1 MTDPRPEPAGAGSGS
16 DGSGSVL
23 SHGNLSECIHCG
35 LPIPDDRKR
44 DRNPFCC
51 TGCQSVHAILHE
63 SGLDETYYR
72 LRDASGKQSM
82 RKPATTGHQRGL
94 LDELDS
100 DVFLENHSTRLDGGT
115 YRTNLYLDGVHCA
128 ACVWLVERLP
138 EELEGVSN
146 AHLNLPRARLT
157 VDWNPETQDLSGIAS
172 WLASFGYA
180 VQPRVDGEEAPESRE
195 ERRLMIRMG
204 VAWALA
210 GNIMLLAFALYS
222 GLGEENPNLFHAA
235 RALSLLLA
243 IPAVL
248 YGGSV
253 FFTKAWHSIRL
264 SWKLRTIRHLH
275 MDTPISIGI
284 LTGFGASLHATITGT
299 GDVWF
304 DSVAVLIAALLSARW
319 LQLRARRMAGD
330 STERLLAL
338 LPTLARRSDGK
349 SVRADDLEPGD
360 HILVRAG
367 ELIPVDGRV
376 KEGSSLVN
384 SSILTGESVPLRIS
398 PGGQVH
404 AGTTN
409 ETGTLVIEVES
420 AGHAT
425 RIGRLLSLVS
435 NPDSDSPRILSLADR
450 IGGLFTITVLGVAVL
465 ATVVWSL
472 INPDETVMHIVAFLV
487 ITCPCALGMATPLA
501 LAVGTG
507 RAARR
512 GIFVKSESVV
522 DGLNHVDTVILDKTG
537 TVTEGIMSVTALSG
551 DKSLLPLAAAIE
563 QESNH
568 PIARA
573 IVRQVGND
581 SLPVATDVTHHA
593 GNGVSGWISVP
604 GQQAR
609 EIRIGRAGWIF
620 ESFQPPVDV
629 RQELENAIAEVTER
643 GDTVVLAGVE
653 GHFLMLT
660 LTDPIRSSSAS
671 LIQSLQQRSIRVIL
685 CSEDDTRTTRN
696 VAAALSIAPEDA
708 LGRFAP
714 EDKQALVEDLQSRGR
729 FVAMVGD
736 GVNDTAALKAADV
749 GIAVASAST
758 ASRVAADAYTTRP
771 GLEAVV
777 ELIEESRGVLSVIR
791 RNLGFSLFYNIAG
804 GAAALAGIV
813 TPLFAAVAMPI
824 SSFIVVLSSIR
835 QGTFKERGTAS

>member
-1 MTDPRPEPAGAGSGS
+1 MSTVRS
-16 DGSGSVL
+16 DTAEAV
-23 SHGNLSECIHCG
+23 SECIHCG
-35 LPIPDDRKR
+35 LPIPEEGQRTGER
-44 DRNPFCC
+44 FCC

-72 LRDASGKQSM
+72 LRDASGKKSM
-82 RKPATTGHQRGL
+82 RQPAKTGHQTGL

-100 DVFLENHSTRLDGGT
+100 EVFLENHSTRLDGGT

-157 VDWNPETQDLSGIAS
+157 IDWNPAQQDLSGIAG

-195 ERRLMIRMG
+195 ERRLLIRMG

-222 GLGEENPNLFHAA
+222 GLGDENPNLFHAA
-235 RALSLLLA
+235 RGLSTALA
-243 IPAVL
+243 IPAVF
-248 YGGSV
+248 YGGAV
-253 FFTKAWHSIRL
+253 FFMKAWHSIRL

-284 LTGFGASLHATITGT
+284 LTGFGASLYATVTGT

-338 LPTLARRSDGK
+338 LPTLARLPGGK
-349 SVRADDLEPGD
+349 TVRADDLKEGD
-360 HILVRAG
+360 HIVVRAG
-367 ELIPVDGRV
+367 ELIPVDGSIV
-376 KEGSSLVN
+376 EGSSLIN
-384 SSILTGESVPLRIS
+384 SSILSGESVPQRHGRGAL
-398 PGGQVH
+398 VH

-409 ETGTLVIEVES
+409 ETETLIIAVQS

-435 NPDSDSPRILSLADR
+435 NPDADSTRILSLADR
-450 IGGLFTITVLGVAVL
+450 IGGLFTISVLGIAIL
-465 ATVVWSL
+465 ATISWS
-472 INPDETVMHIVAFLV
+472 IIDPDETVMHLVAFLV

-522 DGLNHVDTVILDKTG
+522 DGLNHIDTVILDKTG
-537 TVTEGIMSVTALSG
+537 TVTEGRMSVTSVVG
-551 DKSLLPLAAAIE
+551 DESLLSIVASIE

-573 IVRQVGND
+573 IVRFSPEFSEV
-581 SLPVATDVTHHA
+581 PVSSIAHHS
-593 GNGVSGWISVP
+593 GNGLSATVEWPDGGAAPMRV
-604 GQQAR
+604 
-609 EIRIGRAGWIF
+609 GRAEWVF
-620 ESFQPPVDV
+620 EILSISEND
-629 RQELENAIAEVTER
+629 LETLRRAIHEATRR
-643 GDTVVLAGVE
+643 GETVVVAGSTDR
-653 GHFLMLT
+653 FLLIN
-660 LTDPIRSSSAS
+660 LTDPIRDSSAP
-671 LIQSLQQRSIRVIL
+671 LIRALQQQNIRVIL
-685 CSEDDTRTTRN
+685 CSGDDERTTRN
-696 VAAALSIAPEDA
+696 VGEALGITHRDA
-708 LGRFAP
+708 LGRHSP
-714 EDKQALVEDLQSRGR
+714 EDKQRLVAELQSSGCL
-729 FVAMVGD
+729 VAMVGD
-736 GVNDTAALKAADV
+736 GVNDTAALKEADV
-749 GIAVASAST
+749 GIAVASASA

-777 ELIEESRGVLSVIR
+777 ELIRESRGVLSVVR

-804 GAAALAGIV
+804 GAAALLGFV

-835 QGTFKERGTAS
+835 QGTFNDPGTRQ